1 MRIRLVKPNYR
12 AMAEK
17 VLAGEIRILVDLE
30 VIAETVKLAKEKGV
44 EIVFFRVE
52 NGQTIDISAEIMQNA
67 IDSGIDLR
75 G

>member
-1 MRIRLVKPNYR
+1 MVKPNYR